1 LNQIIRDFN
10 SRIAFLG
17 LTKQEIADRIHKDLS
32 TVNQQ
37 LNPKVS
43 NPQLSTLIQ
52 YAELLGGALHF
63 VTPESAKAI
72 EDANISA
79 YRDRLQELGHEVASL
94 KDQINAQK
102 TLLTEKDSKLQRRE
116 ETIKQHEETMY
127 RLRRI
132 IDRKEEDIARKDKRI
147 AQLMDKIL
155 GE

>member
-1 LNQIIRDFN
+1 MNQIIRDFN

-17 LTKQEIADRIHKDLS
+17 LTRQKLADMLHKDLS
-32 TVNQQ
+32 TINKQ
-37 LNPKVS
+37 LDPNTS
-43 NPQLSTLIQ
+43 NPQLFTLVQI
-52 YAELLGGALHF
+52 AEALGGALHF
-63 VTPESAKAI
+63 VTPDSIKAI
-72 EDANISA
+72 EDTNLSA
-79 YRDRLQELGHEVASL
+79 YRDRLQELGNEVASL
-94 KDQINAQK
+94 KDQINALE

-147 AQLMDKIL
+147 AQLMDRIL